1 MVEQKKK
8 FGKIHVNRDQNL
20 KVIRMETFET
30 NDGKICLKSFFRRK
44 NIFFFFFEYL
54 QGSDR

>member
-1 MVEQKKK
+1 M
-8 FGKIHVNRDQNL
+8 NRDQNL

-30 NDGKICLKSFFRRK
+30 NDGKICLKSFFRGK
-44 NIFFFFFEYL
+44 NIFFFFFEYF